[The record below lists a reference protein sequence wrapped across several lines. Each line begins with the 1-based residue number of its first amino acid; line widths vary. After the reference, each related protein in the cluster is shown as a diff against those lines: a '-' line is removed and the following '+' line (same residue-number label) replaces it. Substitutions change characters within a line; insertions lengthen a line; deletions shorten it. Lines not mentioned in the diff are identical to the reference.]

1 MLVTLQI
8 DGFGAWPR
16 AHVIGISNRGVTF
29 RPEKVSINA
38 SGNLGYAGIRSW
50 QWLCETEYTVESEYE
65 ALYRLAGGDSGK
77 GTE

>member
-1 MLVTLQI
+1 M
-8 DGFGAWPR
+8 
-16 AHVIGISNRGVTF
+16 
-29 RPEKVSINA
+29 NA
-38 SGNLGYAGIRSW
+38 SGNLGYAGLRSW